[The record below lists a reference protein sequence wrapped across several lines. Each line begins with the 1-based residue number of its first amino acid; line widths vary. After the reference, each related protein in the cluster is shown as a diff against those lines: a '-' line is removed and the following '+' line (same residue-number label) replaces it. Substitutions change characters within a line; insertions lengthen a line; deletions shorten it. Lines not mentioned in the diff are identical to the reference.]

1 MTALARKTVLPIFTL
16 TELTEEN
23 DPSAI
28 RITTL
33 DKKSYLIRPKS
44 PTTNVKASGEI
55 LPTQYRLFPLVLNG
69 DGSPW
74 AEANLYILGLLDG
87 YENPKM
93 ATVTSIA
100 EDLAAF
106 KRYLESQASIN
117 WLQFPANRLLRPTYR
132 FNGHLRTLCR
142 SGEMAWSTARRRMA
156 VVVRFYRWLVEEQVL
171 VPENPLWKEGEH
183 YVHFTDSYG
192 SSTSKKVVTT
202 DLSIR
207 APAQDDPFDGHID
220 DGAKLRPLPANEQQ
234 WMLDALVSLGNTE
247 LTLIHLFALVTGAR
261 IQTILTFRVGDV
273 INSRAL
279 PSQGPIRFPVGPGT
293 GIDTKQDK
301 RLVLHIPV
309 WFYEMLQ
316 TYALSD
322 RARNRRLR
330 AHGGDTHA
338 QYLFLTTRAVPFY
351 LSKHDNGGS
360 RMSGLRH
367 GKVGQ
372 GVRQYITDYVLPAI
386 RHEQGAGFHYR
397 FHDLRATFGMNVLDE
412 KLRLVQA
419 GEITLAEALNYLMT
433 VMGHS
438 SLTITQRYVN
448 YRGRLK
454 QARMVQD
461 EWELN
466 LAKIASIALESRN
479 LK

>member
-1 MTALARKTVLPIFTL
+1 MTALARKTVLPKFTL
-16 TELTEEN
+16 TVLAEKN
-23 DPSAI
+23 DPLAT
-28 RITTL
+28 RISTSDEIPYFT
-33 DKKSYLIRPKS
+33 RPKYSANNAQASDGS
-44 PTTNVKASGEI
+44 P
-55 LPTQYRLFPLVLNG
+55 PPQYRLFPLILNG

-87 YENPKM
+87 DENPKM

-106 KRYLESQASIN
+106 KRFLENQPSIN
-117 WLQFPANRLLRPTYR
+117 WLHFPENRLLRPTYR

-142 SGEMAWSTARRRMA
+142 SAEIAWSTAKRRMA
-156 VVVRFYRWLVEEQVL
+156 VVVRFYRWLVEERVFE
-171 VPENPLWKEGEH
+171 PKNPLWKESER

-192 SSTSKKVVTT
+192 SPTSKRVATT
-202 DLSIR
+202 DLSIQV
-207 APAQDDPFDGHID
+207 PSQDDPYDGFID

-234 WMLDALVSLGNTE
+234 WLLDALISLGNTE
-247 LTLIHLFALVTGAR
+247 LTLIHIFALVTGAR
-261 IQTILTFRVGDV
+261 IQTILTFRVGDI
-273 INSRAL
+273 INSRPL

-316 TYALSD
+316 TYALSN

-330 AHGGDTHA
+330 ANGGDTHA

-351 LSKHDNGGS
+351 LSKYDNGGS

-372 GVRQYITDYVLPAI
+372 GVRQYITDYILPSI
-386 RHEQGAGFHYR
+386 REEHGAGFQYR

-412 KLRLVQA
+412 KLKLVQ
-419 GEITLAEALNYLMT
+419 EKRITLAEALNYLQT

-438 SLTITQRYVN
+438 SLSVTERYVN

-454 QARMVQD
+454 LARSVQD

-466 LAKIASIALESRN
+466 IAKIASTALGHRD